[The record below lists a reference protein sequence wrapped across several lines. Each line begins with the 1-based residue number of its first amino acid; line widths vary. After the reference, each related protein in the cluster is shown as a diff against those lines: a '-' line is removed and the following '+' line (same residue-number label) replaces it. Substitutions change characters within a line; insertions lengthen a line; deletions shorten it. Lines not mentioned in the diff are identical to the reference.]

1 MILKGI
7 ISLIVAD
14 ATCQTLIGGM
24 EDGAEVTIY
33 KVFPVVAEQ
42 DTPKPY
48 VLLRRTKGSA
58 ITVKGQVS
66 DADSQFVNVV
76 VFADE
81 YKKCIDILEAVR
93 AAIDNQRGTFESV
106 KFDRILYQ
114 YTEDLFEK
122 ADDSFVITDTYLAIH
137 LR

>member
-14 ATCQTLIGGM
+14 STCQTLIGS
-24 EDGAEVTIY
+24 ANSVY
-33 KVFPVVAEQ
+33 KVFPVICEQ

-58 ITVKGQVS
+58 IITKGQAS

-76 VFADE
+76 AFGE
-81 YKKCIDILEAVR
+81 TYKTCVDILEAVR
-93 AAIDNQRGTFESV
+93 AAIDNQRGTFDSV
-106 KFDRILYQ
+106 RFDRILYQ
-114 YTEDLFEK
+114 YTEDLYDK
-122 ADDSFVITDTYLAIH
+122 DDNAFVISDTYLAIH

>member
-24 EDGAEVTIY
+24 EDGAGNTIY

-58 ITVKGQVS
+58 VIAKGQAS
-66 DADSQFVNVV
+66 DADDQFVNVV
-76 VFADE
+76 AFADE

-93 AAIDNQRGTFESV
+93 AAIDNQRGTFENV
-106 KFDRILYQ
+106 RFDRILYQ
-114 YTEDLFEK
+114 YTEDLFDK
-122 ADDSFVITDTYLAIH
+122 DDNSFVITDTYLAIH